1 MMVNKSENR
10 KKEIELLQTAPDL
23 TAIVCDSTRLPYV
36 ECDIETCDDQVLVY
50 ENREM
55 AEKEAKKIEDA
66 GYRVRTAHLPQ
77 KQRFGFFAN
86 LYSLGVNAVL
96 INKGEES
103 QVRLDLDKVINR
115 PDIPRFTYEIRKA
128 LDAGEKPK
136 FRVENP
142 EFHLTAIY
150 FTQLSRGT
158 KAQEHEE
165 ELKELQEEM
174 MTHYRE
180 GYYIVA
186 RTKEGTPPLLK
197 TKDGGSLQPMFSD
210 MQEFLKFQHVNPT
223 MKVETAVMT
232 EAEFLKHLAK
242 EATGVVIN
250 PLGISLL
257 LQVNRKKS
265 D

>member
-1 MMVNKSENR
+1 M
-10 KKEIELLQTAPDL
+10 
-23 TAIVCDSTRLPYV
+23 
-36 ECDIETCDDQVLVY
+36 
-50 ENREM
+50 
-55 AEKEAKKIEDA
+55 
-66 GYRVRTAHLPQ
+66 
-77 KQRFGFFAN
+77 
-86 LYSLGVNAVL
+86 GVNAVL
-96 INKGEES
+96 INKGEEL

-186 RTKEGTPPLLK
+186 RTKEGTTL
-197 TKDGGSLQPMFSD
+197 F
-210 MQEFLKFQHVNPT
+210 
-223 MKVETAVMT
+223 
-232 EAEFLKHLAK
+232 
-242 EATGVVIN
+242 
-250 PLGISLL
+250 
-257 LQVNRKKS
+257 
-265 D
+265 

>member
-96 INKGEES
+96 INKGAES
-103 QVRLDLDKVINR
+103 QVRLDLD
-115 PDIPRFTYEIRKA
+115 
-128 LDAGEKPK
+128 
-136 FRVENP
+136 
-142 EFHLTAIY
+142 
-150 FTQLSRGT
+150 
-158 KAQEHEE
+158 
-165 ELKELQEEM
+165 
-174 MTHYRE
+174 
-180 GYYIVA
+180 
-186 RTKEGTPPLLK
+186 
-197 TKDGGSLQPMFSD
+197 
-210 MQEFLKFQHVNPT
+210 
-223 MKVETAVMT
+223 
-232 EAEFLKHLAK
+232 
-242 EATGVVIN
+242 
-250 PLGISLL
+250 
-257 LQVNRKKS
+257 
-265 D
+265 

>member
-1 MMVNKSENR
+1 MMANTSDNR
-10 KKEIELLQTAPDL
+10 KKEVELLQSAKDL
-23 TAIVCDSTRLPYV
+23 STVICDSTRLPYV
-36 ECDIETCDDQVLVY
+36 ECDIETCDDQVLVF
-50 ENREM
+50 ETREL
-55 AEKEAKKIEDA
+55 AEKEAKKLVEE
-66 GYRVRTAHLPQ
+66 GYMVRSAHIPQ
-77 KQRFGFFAN
+77 KQRLGFFAN

-103 QVRLDLDKVINR
+103 QARLDLDKVINR
-115 PDIPRFTYEIRKA
+115 PDIPRFSYEIRKA

-150 FTQLSRGT
+150 FTQISRGT
-158 KAQEHEE
+158 KAQEHTE

-186 RTKEGTPPLLK
+186 RTKEGTTPLLK
-197 TKDGGSLQPMFSD
+197 TKGGGSLQPLFSD

-232 EAEFLKHLAK
+232 ETEFLRHLAK
-242 EATGVVIN
+242 EATGVVVN